1 MASPPRDDQDAPVAP
16 RGRRRRSW
24 PLDLAVAL
32 LFLIMDTVIVMTA
45 GYLLM
50 VLGHGI
56 TASATHSG
64 DVPVLTWL
72 IVWGVPAVGA
82 ASAVTH
88 GLLRMPISCVVQ
100 GLFTLACTILAVNGT
115 RMILL

>member
-16 RGRRRRSW
+16 RDRERRSW
-24 PLDLAVAL
+24 PLDLTVAL

-50 VLGHGI
+50 VLGYGI
-56 TASATHSG
+56 MASATHSG

-72 IVWGVPAVGA
+72 VIWGVPAVGA
-82 ASAVTH
+82 AGAVTH
-88 GLLRMPISCVVQ
+88 GLLRMPITCVVQ
-100 GLFTLACTILAVNGT
+100 SFFTLACTILAVNGT

>member
-16 RGRRRRSW
+16 RGRERPSW
-24 PLDLAVAL
+24 MLGLAVAL
-32 LFLIMDTVIVMTA
+32 LFLIVDAVIVRTA

-56 TASATHSG
+56 TASATYSG
-64 DVPVLTWL
+64 DVPALMWL
-72 IVWGVPAVGA
+72 IIWGVPAVA
-82 ASAVTH
+82 AARAVTH
-88 GLLRMPISCVVQ
+88 GLLRIPITCVVQ

-115 RMILL
+115 RMLLL

>member
-16 RGRRRRSW
+16 RGRERRSW

-56 TASATHSG
+56 MASAMRPG
-64 DVPVLTWL
+64 EVPVLTWL
-72 IVWGVPAVGA
+72 VIWGVPAVA
-82 ASAVTH
+82 AAGTVTH
-88 GLLRMPISCVVQ
+88 GLLRMPITCVVQ